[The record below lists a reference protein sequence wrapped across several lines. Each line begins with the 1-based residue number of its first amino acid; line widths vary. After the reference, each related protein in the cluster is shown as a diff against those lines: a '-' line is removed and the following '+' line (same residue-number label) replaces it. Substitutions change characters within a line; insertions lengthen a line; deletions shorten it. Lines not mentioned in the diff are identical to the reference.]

1 MSDTLRLSRRFILE
15 ESADTPDG
23 GGGWTRIWTEL
34 GALWGELT
42 PVSATELIAGSRE
55 TARVTHRIAV
65 RSKPEGAPS
74 RPRPDQRLR
83 LGERIFNIR
92 AVYES
97 QGGFR
102 YLTCLVEE
110 GAPS

>member
-1 MSDTLRLSRRFILE
+1 MPDTLRLSRRFILE
-15 ESADTPDG
+15 EPADAPDG
-23 GGGWTRIWTEL
+23 GGGWTRVWSEL
-34 GALWGELT
+34 GVLWGELT
-42 PVSATELIAGSRE
+42 PVSASELIAGSRE
-55 TARVTHRIAV
+55 SSRITHRIAV
-65 RSKPEGAPS
+65 RAKTESAPS
-74 RPRPDQRLR
+74 RPRPNQRFR
-83 LGERIFNIR
+83 LGERVFNIR